1 MIRLGQSLAVRV
13 RRKCKSAYSHSLL
26 RLASPILALPMA
38 VSLSAKRQSVAI
50 AALPKKYRN
59 IFEYIPIAY
68 GVVAVEMI
76 ARASLAPSKML
87 NTTLKKQFL
96 DIARSALEANCLVD

>member
-1 MIRLGQSLAVRV
+1 MTRCSNTLFARKSLQFFAQRKKPTASIHRSSADVRFPPKPHEG
-13 RRKCKSAYSHSLL
+13 RGCSGL
-26 RLASPILALPMA
+26 R
-38 VSLSAKRQSVAI
+38 
-50 AALPKKYRN
+50 KKYRN

-96 DIARSALEANCLVD
+96 DIARSAL

>member
-1 MIRLGQSLAVRV
+1 HDALQQYLIRSQI
-13 RRKCKSAYSHSLL
+13 
-26 RLASPILALPMA
+26 SPILRTAQKA
-38 VSLSAKRQSVAI
+38 DRSIHRSSADVRFPPKPHEGRGCSG
-50 AALPKKYRN
+50 LRKKYRN

-96 DIARSALEANCLVD
+96 DIARSAL